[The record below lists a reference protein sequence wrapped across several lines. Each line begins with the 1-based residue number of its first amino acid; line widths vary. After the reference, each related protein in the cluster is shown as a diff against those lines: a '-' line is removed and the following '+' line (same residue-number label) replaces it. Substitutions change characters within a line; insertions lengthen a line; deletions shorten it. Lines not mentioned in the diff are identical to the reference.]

1 MECKC
6 REEDR
11 ENLLNQLRSC
21 AMNIKECKGHCRCA
35 YYIIIVH
42 SKNIIF
48 STITEVLNV
57 QLETENESENNDY
70 FSVEFTLRNEVG
82 SLVSALEVFHVSL

>member
-1 MECKC
+1 MKCKC
-6 REEDR
+6 RERDR

-21 AMNIKECKGHCRCA
+21 ATNVKECKGHYSCA
-35 YYIIIVH
+35 YYNIVH

-57 QLETENESENNDY
+57 QLETDNESESNDY

-82 SLVSALEVFHVSL
+82 SLVSALEVFHVSR